1 MHHNIFLYISSCS
14 LLHRWGSSSAY
25 ISLVSTNHWL
35 RIDNLITLTTYV
47 QSHFSCF
54 PTFLLAICYIHEA
67 YKYLLHDLS
76 SAILVWLAPVMNWVD
91 YLIGHFFVCFWFT
104 NLIGHLNYSKLQ
116 IVTFSNALSSVSLY
130 DWDVESG
137 KCIVICSAGCRIH
150 GFRPDLGRQRNVLIG
165 SFK

>member
-91 YLIGHFFVCFWFT
+91 YLIGHFFFVFGL
-104 NLIGHLNYSKLQ
+104 LIWLGTWITLNYRLLHSLMLCHLFHCM
-116 IVTFSNALSSVSLY
+116 IGMSNLENALSSVLL
-130 DWDVESG
+130 DVEVMVLDRTWVDSG
-137 KCIVICSAGCRIH
+137 MSW
-150 GFRPDLGRQRNVLIG
+150 
-165 SFK
+165 